1 MQGDVLGNVK
11 PSFIKNIALDLIE
24 KYPEAFTV
32 DFDNNK
38 QLVQRLTS
46 IESKIMRNRIA
57 GYISRVKEEKKEE
70 KTSENEQTD

>member
-11 PSFIKNIALDLIE
+11 PSFIKNIALDLID

-32 DFDNNK
+32 DFENNK
-38 QLVQRLTS
+38 QLVDKLTS

-70 KTSENEQTD
+70 KSENEQTD